1 MLLRPLNKSKIKK
14 RKWDTVGAGGDMW
27 RERPGEQ
34 KKATPRRT
42 FFMQFHHN
50 WKAKNY
56 NSLAKPF
63 AESLYSL
70 CAFF

>member
-1 MLLRPLNKSKIKK
+1 MLLRPLNKTKVKK
-14 RKWDTVGAGGDMW
+14 RRWDTVAAGGGVW
-27 RERPGEQ
+27 RERPGGQ
-34 KKATPRRT
+34 KKATSSGT

-56 NSLAKPF
+56 KPLAKPF